1 MKCPR
6 CGSPTAPN
14 STVCTQCMTPL
25 PVGAPGSA
33 SPSHVVAS
41 SGAAAAPAIDETI
54 TGAGR
59 ESWATPSRSKPTTRQ
74 SSEALEIGTVLA
86 NRYEIMRIIGA
97 GGMGAV
103 YQARDLQLNRVVA
116 LKVIRPDLAK
126 DPEIVSRF
134 KQELILAR
142 QVTHKNVIRI
152 YDLAEFDGIKFITM
166 DFIDGRDLKTVLREK
181 GKIEPRRVAEIIEQV
196 CRGLEAAH
204 SEAVIHRDLKP
215 QNIMMDRSGKITV
228 MDFGIARSIAP
239 GGMTYTGA
247 LVGTPEYMSP
257 EQAKGEDLDA
267 RSDLF
272 SLGIIFYELLTG
284 DTPYKAETSMA
295 SLYKRTREKVPPP
308 IELVPETPKPLN
320 AIVVR
325 CLEIDKDKRYASAT
339 EILADL
345 ELWLGPRP
353 GTRVLVTGKR
363 PRAAG
368 AKWAVGG
375 AAVFLAAGA
384 FFVAKGWFRKPV
396 PHKEVSL
403 LVADFANHTG
413 DSLFDETLEPAFI
426 IGLEGASFIQSF
438 NRSAARQ
445 EAARLKPGTTALDE
459 PATRMIATREGI
471 DIILLGSIDK
481 KNNQY
486 AIQVK
491 AVDGITGNAISSKS
505 RTAGKSEVL
514 GAIGRLAA
522 DLRSS
527 LGDTTP
533 ESVKLSAQET
543 FTANSLEAA
552 HEYAEAQNLLWDGK
566 WEEALPHY
574 EQAAKLDPEM
584 GRAYAG
590 SAIASL
596 NLGHRGDADKYF
608 GEALKHID
616 RMTDREKY
624 RTRGN
629 YFIMR
634 SEPAKAIEE
643 YSALLKAYPY
653 DDAAHSNLAFSY
665 FLSRDM
671 QKAAEEERR
680 DVENNPRGMMQRTNL
695 ALYEVYAGNFQ
706 NAAKEAQE
714 VLKRNPKSV
723 SALGA
728 LALGQLGDG
737 KASEAVAVYE
747 KMRPLSARGASSS
760 AIGLADVALW
770 EGRLKDARDVLERG
784 IASDEAAKNADAA
797 AIKLNYLAYLYLTQ
811 GDNKAAL
818 AAADRALTS
827 SRDPI
832 ILYGAG
838 HIAVEAGQTAKA
850 ISLSSELD
858 SKPSSDFRSYA
869 DLLQG
874 EAELR
879 NRNATNALNKFQEAK
894 RLADSWLSHF
904 DLGRAYLAMGA
915 FSEASSEFDICMKRR
930 GEAAAIFLDDVPSYH
945 VYAPVFYYQGL
956 AHEGLQSADA
966 AQYFKQF
973 LAIKAKG
980 AGDPMIAE
988 ARRHLGLIK

>member
-1 MKCPR
+1 
-6 CGSPTAPN
+6 
-14 STVCTQCMTPL
+14 MTPL
-25 PVGAPGSA
+25 PVGAPSST
-33 SPSHVVAS
+33 SPVLGVAS
-41 SGAAAAPAIDETI
+41 AGAAAAPAVDETI

-59 ESWATPSRSKPTTRQ
+59 ENRATHSRSNSTARQ

-86 NRYEIMRIIGA
+86 NRYEIVRMIGE

-103 YQARDLQLNRVVA
+103 YQARDLQLNRLVA

-126 DPEIVSRF
+126 DPEIVNRF

-152 YDLAEFDGIKFITM
+152 YDLAEFDGLKFITM
-166 DFIDGRDLKTVLREK
+166 DFIDGRDLKTVLREN
-181 GKIEPRRVAEIIEQV
+181 GKLEPRRAAEIIEQV

-239 GGMTYTGA
+239 GGTFTGT

-257 EQAKGEDLDA
+257 EQAKGEELDA

-325 CLEIDKDKRYASAT
+325 CLEIDKNKRYASAT
-339 EILADL
+339 EILTDL
-345 ELWLGPRP
+345 ELWLGPRA
-353 GTRVLVTGKR
+353 GTRIVVANKR
-363 PRAAG
+363 PWAAG
-368 AKWAVGG
+368 AKWAAAGG
-375 AAVFLAAGA
+375 AVILAAGT
-384 FFVAKGWFRKPV
+384 FVVLEVWFRKPV

-403 LVADFANHTG
+403 LVADFANRTG
-413 DSLFDETLEPAFI
+413 DAVFDETLEPAFI

-445 EAARLKPGTTALDE
+445 EAARLKPGATALDE

-471 DIILLGSIDK
+471 DVVVLGAIDK
-481 KNNQY
+481 KNNEY

-491 AVDGITGNAISSKS
+491 AVDGITGNAISAKS
-505 RTAGKSEVL
+505 RSAQKSEVL

-574 EQAAKLDPEM
+574 EQATKLDPDM

-590 SAIASL
+590 YAVASL
-596 NLGHRGDADKYF
+596 NLGRRGDADKYF
-608 GEALKHID
+608 HQALTHID

-624 RTRGN
+624 RTRGS
-629 YFIMR
+629 YFIMLG
-634 SEPAKAIEE
+634 EPAKAIDE

-653 DDAAHSNLAFSY
+653 DDAGHSNLAISY
-665 FLSRDM
+665 FYSRDM
-671 QKAAEEERR
+671 QRAVEEGRR
-680 DVENNPRGMMQRTNL
+680 DAQNNPRGLMQRTNL
-695 ALYEVYAGNFQ
+695 ALYEAYAGNFQ
-706 NAAKEAQE
+706 NAVKEAQE

-728 LALGQLGDG
+728 LAMGYLGDD
-737 KASEAVAVYE
+737 KAAEATAVYE
-747 KMRPLSARGASSS
+747 KMRPVSARGASSS
-760 AIGLADVALW
+760 ATGLADVALW
-770 EGRLKDARDVLERG
+770 EGRLKDARDVLDKG
-784 IASDEAAKNADAA
+784 IASDEAAKSGDAA
-797 AIKLNYLAYLYLTQ
+797 AIKLNYLASVWLKE
-811 GDNKAAL
+811 GDSKRAL
-818 AAADRALTS
+818 AAADKALTL
-827 SRDPI
+827 SRDPV

-838 HIAVEAGQTAKA
+838 HIAAEAGQTGKVA
-850 ISLSSELD
+850 SLSSELT
-858 SKPSSDFRSYA
+858 SKPSSDFQSYA
-869 DLLQG
+869 NLLLG
-874 EAELR
+874 EADLK
-879 NRNATNALNKFQEAK
+879 NGDATNALNKFKDAK
-894 RLADSWLSHF
+894 RLADSWLAHF

-930 GEAAAIFLDDVPSYH
+930 GEAAAVFLDDVPSYH
-945 VYAPVFYYQGL
+945 LYAPVLYYQGL
-956 AHEGLQSADA
+956 AHEGLKSADA

-980 AGDPMIAE
+980 AGDPMIAD
-988 ARRHLGLIK
+988 ARRRLGSS